1 MTSDAGSAAPLA
13 TNGSHAFIGDVDVA
27 RNSRPPENHRTP
39 VIQRRTR
46 GCAAPIGPR
55 SYRLRGF
62 RGEMLKF
69 LTCNNQVEREAA
81 AQTRNEA
88 ALSSVDESKMR
99 PAVRGP
105 Q

>member
-1 MTSDAGSAAPLA
+1 MSMWREIADLPKTIAPRLSSVGPEAAL
-13 TNGSHAFIGDVDVA
+13 
-27 RNSRPPENHRTP
+27 
-39 VIQRRTR
+39 
-46 GCAAPIGPR
+46 
-55 SYRLRGF
+55 RLLDLGLTGQGGF

-69 LTCNNQVEREAA
+69 LTCNNQVERQAA

-88 ALSSVDESKMR
+88 ALSSVDESKLR